1 MEPKR
6 QKAYSDSHIQLPRNL
21 ANPGIGLSLQDD
33 DNETEQSDEESP
45 HLTTDIIPDPPVPTT
60 FSINDSTVPFYR
72 IRTVP
77 SSLELMAAVTTTNG
91 EFHSIAEPA
100 NIGWTTQLHTG
111 ALHLVFHLL
120 LISLF
125 ETLFF
130 WLFISQQE
138 DEALTGLVNT
148 YTDRAFSPCSN
159 MTAQQRT
166 DLRIWV
172 SFFLNTSTALSSA
185 DAAAA
190 DRHILNGILIRNS
203 WLYFG
208 GLTTTFGLLVSTAL
222 LRRLTVRWGHL
233 VGENLGLVAMLGL
246 YEWMFFRTVALQYH
260 AITPAELDG
269 MIIREFEAS
278 C

>member
-1 MEPKR
+1 MPR
-6 QKAYSDSHIQLPRNL
+6 QKAYSDSHIHLPRNL
-21 ANPGIGLSLQDD
+21 ATPNIGLSLQDED
-33 DNETEQSDEESP
+33 TEEADEESP
-45 HLTTDIIPDPPVPTT
+45 HLTTDIPIPTT
-60 FSINDSTVPFYR
+60 YSINDSSVPFYR
-72 IRTVP
+72 IRTIP
-77 SSLELMAAVTTTNG
+77 SSLELMAAAT
-91 EFHSIAEPA
+91 EEPKSHQA
-100 NIGWTTQLHTG
+100 TFGWTIRLHTG
-111 ALHLVFHLL
+111 ALHFVFHLL

-148 YTDRAFSPCSN
+148 YTERAFSPCSN
-159 MTAQQRT
+159 LTAQQRT
-166 DLRIWV
+166 ELRTWV
-172 SFFLNTSTALSSA
+172 SLFLNTSTALTSA
-185 DAAAA
+185 DAAAT
-190 DRHILNGILIRNS
+190 DRRMLNGILLRNS

-222 LRRLTVRWGHL
+222 LRRLTVRWTHI
-233 VGENLGLVAMLGL
+233 VGENLGLVALLGF

-269 MIIREFEAS
+269 MIIREFEES